1 MLRVCRKKIDLY
13 SALEGMGMTF
23 PLKGR
28 WKGFMLV
35 AVEFPGR
42 ISEMTQLR
50 QESVS
55 YLEEGEVQSEMPLA
69 KGEA

>member
-1 MLRVCRKKIDLY
+1 
-13 SALEGMGMTF
+13 
-23 PLKGR
+23 
-28 WKGFMLV
+28 MLV

-50 QESVS
+50 KESVY